1 MEFLKDKGVWR
12 QVAAVIAMAV
22 AMFGV
27 DIPPE
32 LQADI
37 AVGIAAIAGVTEII
51 IRRFAGPKE

>member
-1 MEFLKDKGVWR
+1 MDFLKDKGVWR
-12 QVAAVIAMAV
+12 QVAAVVAMAV

-37 AVGIAAIAGVTEII
+37 AVGIAAVAGVAEII
-51 IRRFAGPKE
+51 IRRFTGQK